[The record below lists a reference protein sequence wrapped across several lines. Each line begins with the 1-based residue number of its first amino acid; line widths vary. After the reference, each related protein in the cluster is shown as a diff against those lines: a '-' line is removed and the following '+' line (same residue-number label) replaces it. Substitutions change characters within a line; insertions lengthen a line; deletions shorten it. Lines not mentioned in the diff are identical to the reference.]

1 MVAETLW
8 TATTRISTTG
18 PAESLPY
25 RVAKRALDIVFVVV
39 TGVVMAPLLLLIAL
53 AIRLDSPGPAIFAQE
68 RVRGRR
74 TGDGE
79 DGEESW
85 ELEPFTL
92 FKFRTM
98 EVDADHTFHRE
109 YMEAYLAGD
118 EEQLQAMRPGRKEG
132 ESFRPAHDPRVTR
145 VGAILRKLSL
155 DELPQLWNVLRGNM
169 TLVGPRPPMPYEV
182 DRYTDEHLRRLAS
195 TPGLTGWAQVRGRA
209 GIRFQEI
216 LRCDLDYIQRR
227 SFWFDLKILLLTLPA
242 VLTGK
247 GAD

>member
-8 TATTRISTTG
+8 NATTHVATTG
-18 PAESLPY
+18 PVESLPY
-25 RVAKRALDIVFVVV
+25 RVAKRALDIAFVVV

-68 RVRGRR
+68 RIRGRR
-74 TGDGE
+74 AGRDEHGDE
-79 DGEESW
+79 IW
-85 ELEPFTL
+85 ELEPYTL

-109 YMEAYLAGD
+109 YMDAYLAGD
-118 EEQLQAMRPGRKEG
+118 EELLRAMRPDRKEG

-182 DRYTDEHLRRLAS
+182 DRYTPEHLRRLAA
-195 TPGLTGWAQVRGRA
+195 TPGLTGWAQVQGRA
-209 GIRFQEI
+209 GIRFKEI
-216 LRCDLDYIQRR
+216 LRFDLDYIKRR
-227 SFWFDLKILLLTLPA
+227 SFWFDLKILVLTLPA